1 VVLSDYRMPRF
12 SGLAALELLRATGLD
27 LPFIIVSGTIGEEI
41 AVAAMKA
48 GVDDYLTKGELA
60 HLTVAVERE
69 LRNAVTRR
77 KHREATVEVQKGE
90 ARLAIALEASR
101 SGVWDLDLRDNT
113 AYHTL
118 THDRIFGYETIQPGW
133 GIRKFLEHVIQGDR
147 PLVEQI
153 LHKAVATR
161 SDISTECRIRRADG
175 VVRWILYIGAFRKDA
190 EAKTERIVGIVRDIT
205 ERKRAEEALRNQAAE
220 LRAHNQTLT
229 RFNGVAVGREL
240 RMIELK
246 REVNE
251 LCGKLGEPPRH
262 QVSRTEATPIAKLQT
277 KV

>member
-1 VVLSDYRMPRF
+1 MPRF
-12 SGLAALELLRATGLD
+12 SGLAALELLRASGID

-69 LRNAVTRR
+69 IRNAVMRR
-77 KHREATVEVQKGE
+77 KHREAKAEIQRSE
-90 ARLAIALEASR
+90 ERLAIALESSA
-101 SGVWDLDLRDNT
+101 SGVWDLNLLDNT
-113 AYHTL
+113 VYHTL

-133 GIRKFLEHVIQGDR
+133 TLQKFLEHILPEDL
-147 PLVEQI
+147 PMAEQI

-161 SDISTECRIRRADG
+161 SDMSIECRIRRADG
-175 VVRWILYIGAFRKDA
+175 EVRWILGKGAFKRNIGT
-190 EAKTERIVGIVRDIT
+190 KTERIVGIVSDIT
-205 ERKRAEEALRNQAAE
+205 ERKRAEEGLREQAAE
-220 LRAHNQTLT
+220 LRVRNETLA
-229 RFNGVAVGREL
+229 RFNGIAVGREL

-251 LCGKLGEPPRH
+251 LCVKLGEPPRH
-262 QVSRTEATPIAKLQT
+262 GVAGTATIPVAGLETQA
-277 KV
+277 